1 MDHLDF
7 VGQTV
12 DGKYHIERELGRGG
26 MGTVYLATH
35 LGTERP
41 VAVKIIAPQYMQ
53 RAEFVERFRREARAA
68 GRLRHPNVVNV
79 TDFGFAES
87 NVGQVAYLVMEYLDG
102 CTLGEIL
109 DEERNLPVAWTLD
122 ILEQVCSAVQEAHE
136 QGIIHRDLKPD
147 NIWLEPN
154 QRGGYTV
161 KVLDFG
167 IAKLE
172 DQADGEQTP
181 GGQRYQPMP
190 TYASPARTT
199 LSGNAGEGTIA
210 GAGGSTIISEAST
223 IAQTFESST
232 RAGDGSTVSVGP
244 VGDEGKTAILSDLD
258 YDNVDQETVG
268 TQMIADLSPAPLRIA
283 PKHSTGKS
291 LLDSPTTSGLTRVG
305 AVLGTPLYMSP
316 EQCRGEHLDPRS
328 DIYSLGV
335 IAYQMLSGE
344 TPFSGDFKEVM
355 ESHKNVEA
363 PPIKAK
369 KVRRKMRLAI
379 HSALDKDPDNRPQTA
394 EAFASVMR
402 SRAEGIF
409 GLLRRALVIYS
420 EHLPKFLLLTTFF
433 LLPVALLTI
442 AQVTISFL
450 KISGTIAETT
460 GNALIGAIVLIS
472 SIATAFFTT
481 LTVATIVWIVAQYLA
496 VPLRPVRLRP
506 ALAET
511 RRKWKKISV
520 NGIVTVFVPFIF
532 AAIAA
537 LAGLIGF
544 GGTAW
549 ALTSATGSSV
559 DPALF
564 AGGGA
569 LVGVIGGFLYG
580 YVVCML
586 IAPVAILENLSV
598 RGGFR
603 RSRLLTARSFTTSL
617 AAAVIMFLLPMVLAG
632 ALSFVVG
639 VTAKAFD
646 PKANAPVE
654 VTQND
659 NAVTEK
665 NPETTD
671 QQPNVSS
678 EKEGD
683 LNIRVGPRSAVE
695 VRGEKKDM
703 RSRVKHAVLESLIQI
718 FFLPLQI
725 FAVSFSSIIV
735 ALLYLKTRLAGGEP
749 MADLLE
755 RFEDND
761 RPRKKWQERVRAR
774 LIQSGRIPSRP

>member
-1 MDHLDF
+1 MNNLDF

-41 VAVKIIAPQYMQ
+41 VAVKIIAPQYMR

-79 TDFGFAES
+79 TDFGFADS
-87 NVGQVAYLVMEYLDG
+87 NEGQVAYLVMEYLDG

-172 DQADGEQTP
+172 DHDEADHGNES
-181 GGQRYQPMP
+181 QRYQPMP
-190 TYASPARTT
+190 TVAGSARTT
-199 LSGNAGEGTIA
+199 HSGDDRDQTRVGDGGGTLV
-210 GAGGSTIISEAST
+210 SEAST
-223 IAQTFESST
+223 IAQTIEGAT
-232 RAGDGSTVSVGP
+232 NIGDGSTVSLGP
-244 VGDEGKTAILSDLD
+244 IGDEGKTAILSDSGD
-258 YDNVDQETVG
+258 RDADQETIG
-268 TQMIADLSPAPLRIA
+268 TQMITDLAPTPLRISQ
-283 PKHSTGKS
+283 KHTTGKS
-291 LLDSPTTSGLTRVG
+291 LLDSPSNSDLTRVG

-328 DIYSLGV
+328 DVYSLGV

-344 TPFSGDFKEVM
+344 TPFSGDFKDVM
-355 ESHKNVEA
+355 ESHKNVAA
-363 PPIKAK
+363 PPIKTK
-369 KVRRKMRLAI
+369 RVRRKMKLAI
-379 HSALDKDPDNRPQTA
+379 HSALEKDPDKRPQTA

-402 SRAEGIF
+402 SREEGIF

-433 LLPVALLTI
+433 MLPVGVLTLAQVTTSFLKVSGVVSEGAGNALMTLIVFILTI
-442 AQVTISFL
+442 AS
-450 KISGTIAETT
+450 
-460 GNALIGAIVLIS
+460 
-472 SIATAFFTT
+472 AFCAT
-481 LTVATIVWIVAQYLA
+481 LTVATIVWIVTQYLA

-511 RRKWKKISV
+511 RRKWKKIAV
-520 NGIVTVFVPFIF
+520 NGIVTVFAPFMIST
-532 AAIAA
+532 AAGIAGF
-537 LAGLIGF
+537 LGF
-544 GGTAW
+544 GGMAW
-549 ALTSATGSSV
+549 AFTSVLASSV
-559 DPALF
+559 DAMLI
-564 AGGGA
+564 GA
-569 LVGVIGGFLYG
+569 IGASLGIFGGFLYG

-586 IAPVAILENLSV
+586 IAPVAIMENFGV
-598 RGGFR
+598 RDVFR
-603 RSRLLTARSFTTSL
+603 RSRQLTSRSFTTSMG
-617 AAAVIMFLLPMVLAG
+617 AAVIMFLLPVVLAG
-632 ALSFVVG
+632 SLSFVVN
-639 VTAKAFD
+639 VTARAFD
-646 PKANAPVE
+646 PKVKAPIE
-654 VTQND
+654 VTQPNSSTAP
-659 NAVTEK
+659 NSPNGAELPPVAAA
-665 NPETTD
+665 PERD
-671 QQPNVSS
+671 V
-678 EKEGD
+678 
-683 LNIRVGPRSAVE
+683 NIRIGGKPIVE
-695 VRGEKKDM
+695 IDKEEKDM
-703 RSRVKHAVLESLIQI
+703 RSRVKHALLESLIQI
-718 FFLPLQI
+718 ILLPLQI
-725 FAVSFSSIIV
+725 FALSFSAIIV
-735 ALLYLKTRLAGGEP
+735 ALLYLKTRLAGGES

-755 RFEDND
+755 RFEDDD

-774 LIQSGRIPSRP
+774 LIQSGRIPSRS